1 MASVEFQYNG
11 GITIIQCQENQK
23 VEEICKSFITKSNIK
38 ENEIYYSYDGKAGV
52 QFNKQLTFIQMANSF
67 DKTRKKM
74 SILVFDIDNDN
85 INDNTKIKSK
95 KIICPECNE
104 DIKMNIKDYKINL
117 KECKNNH
124 KINNILFNEFEE
136 TQMIDL
142 KNIKCGICK
151 ENNKAT
157 TYKNEFYKCYDYNIN
172 LCPLC
177 KIKHNNNHNLINYDK
192 INVICY
198 KHNEQ

>member
-11 GITIIQCQENQK
+11 TMTVIQCQENQK
-23 VEEICKSFITKSNIK
+23 MKEICNNFITKSKIK
-38 ENEIYYSYDGKAGV
+38 ENEIYYFYDGKAGS
-52 QFNKQLTFIQMANSF
+52 QFNQELTFIQMANSL

-74 SILVFDIDNDN
+74 SILVYDIANNDEN
-85 INDNTKIKSK
+85 KSKIKSK
-95 KIICPECNE
+95 NIICPECNE

-117 KECKNNH
+117 IGCKNNH
-124 KINNILFNEFEE
+124 RINKISFNEFEK
-136 TQMIDL
+136 TQILDL